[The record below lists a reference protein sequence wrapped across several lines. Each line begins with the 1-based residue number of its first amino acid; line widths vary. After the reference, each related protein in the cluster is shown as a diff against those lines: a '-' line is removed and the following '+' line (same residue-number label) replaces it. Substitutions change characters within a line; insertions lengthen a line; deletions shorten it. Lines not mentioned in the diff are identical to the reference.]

1 MGSMA
6 SALNLMEEA
15 KVAGAPGIG
24 FGEEGEGYLRP
35 ALVKNEHRICQALRQ
50 IGKFM
55 PDRQAENKEEDRV
68 LLKLP
73 AA

>member
-1 MGSMA
+1 MGSMRF
-6 SALNLMEEA
+6 ALDLMEKA
-15 KVAGAPGIG
+15 NVAVAPGIG
-24 FGEEGEGYLRP
+24 FGEEGEGYLRL

-55 PDRQAENKEEDRV
+55 RDRQAENKEENRV